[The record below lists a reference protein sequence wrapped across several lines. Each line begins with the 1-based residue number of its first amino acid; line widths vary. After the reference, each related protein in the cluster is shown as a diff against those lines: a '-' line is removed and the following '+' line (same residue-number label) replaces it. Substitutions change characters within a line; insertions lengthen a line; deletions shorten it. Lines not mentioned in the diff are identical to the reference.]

1 MTRSQIIILS
11 TLGIAV
17 IALIVGGV
25 FYQKSQLMGIE
36 EKEKR
41 GEEVISPRE
50 EAKTFGYSPE
60 IPKDVATTTP
70 EIVNTPAAP
79 GTKLSFGMVDLK
91 MTKKGFSPQQIA
103 MKQGNFLK
111 IFVSAQDGDYDF
123 SIPSLSLYTNMKQGE
138 SKPVTFTASNSG
150 TFVFECKDSCP
161 STGRIQG
168 MLVVLP

>member
-11 TLGIAV
+11 VLGV
-17 IALIVGGV
+17 VVCALVLIGI
-25 FYQKSQLMGIE
+25 FHQRNQLLGLDQ
-36 EKEKR
+36 EKETQT
-41 GEEVISPRE
+41 IIPPRE

-60 IPKDVATTTP
+60 VPKDVVTTTL

-79 GTKLSFGMVDLK
+79 GTELSFGMVDLK
-91 MTKKGFSPQQIA
+91 MTKKGFSPPQIA

-111 IFVSAQDGDYDF
+111 IFVSAEDGDYDF
-123 SIPSLSLYTNMKQGE
+123 SIPSLSLYTSMKKGE

-161 STGRIQG
+161 ITGRIQG